1 MHKYVRII
9 LDQKVIAR
17 IGYTE
22 KGGYAVPEAAFY
34 RMKVDEEESATGFK
48 PHRLLYA
55 FFSTHQN
62 NPTLRSLRCLIEY
75 GWYHMSEQMELTG
88 CIIRKYLEPCV
99 YDHTMIGDQKDFV
112 KRTLDNRFTIMGSDK
127 YVPFSDFKDGR
138 LIQSDTK
145 HWLDCEYLF
154 NDLPTDIL
162 RDEFRKDD

>member
-1 MHKYVRII
+1 M
-9 LDQKVIAR
+9 D
-17 IGYTE
+17 
-22 KGGYAVPEAAFY
+22 
-34 RMKVDEEESATGFK
+34 
-48 PHRLLYA
+48 
-55 FFSTHQN
+55 
-62 NPTLRSLRCLIEY
+62 
-75 GWYHMSEQMELTG
+75 LTG

-112 KRTLDNRFTIMGSDK
+112 KRTLDNRFTIIGSDK

-145 HWLDCEYLF
+145 RWLDCEYLF